1 MVQTDLTT
9 ATVPDPGSHRNKSTP
24 ARSGATRT
32 PGVAAMPK
40 PPRRTRPARSSAQLH
55 GDETRAKI
63 IAACIE
69 TLNVEGI
76 TGSSARA
83 IARMGDFNQALIFY
97 HFGSVEGLLITAS
110 AVEGQQRANR
120 YREAF
125 ETVTTLQELISV
137 ARQVHHQE
145 QSEGSVNVLT
155 QMLAGAASAP
165 ELQQGILE
173 ATRPW
178 MALVEAAVAR
188 VLEGSSLLT
197 LVPTTD
203 IAFAISSLFLG
214 IELLTGVDPNGD
226 KATALFD
233 SIEKISSVLQLL
245 ISSTK

>member
-1 MVQTDLTT
+1 MVLKAPTFESMVQTESP
-9 ATVPDPGSHRNKSTP
+9 ATQEPSSRTSRPTSIVATRKP
-24 ARSGATRT
+24 ARR
-32 PGVAAMPK
+32 P
-40 PPRRTRPARSSAQLH
+40 RPARSTAQLH

-76 TGSSARA
+76 TGTSARA
-83 IARMGDFNQALIFY
+83 IARVGDFNQALIFY

-110 AVEGQQRANR
+110 AVEGEQRANR

-125 ETVTTLQELISV
+125 ENVTTLQELISV

-173 ATRPW
+173 ATQPW
-178 MALVEAAVAR
+178 MVLVEAAVAR
-188 VLEGSSLLT
+188 VLDGSSLLS

-214 IELLTGVDPNGD
+214 IELLTGLDPTGD

-233 SIEKISSVLQLL
+233 SIEKISGVLQLL

>member
-1 MVQTDLTT
+1 MVQIESPTVDSSQTGDVRLSSLTT
-9 ATVPDPGSHRNKSTP
+9 
-24 ARSGATRT
+24 TR
-32 PGVAAMPK
+32 K
-40 PPRRTRPARSSAQLH
+40 PPRRSRPARSTAQLH

-69 TLNVEGI
+69 TLNIEGI
-76 TGSSARA
+76 TGASARA
-83 IARMGDFNQALIFY
+83 IARVGDFNQALIFY
-97 HFGSVEGLLITAS
+97 HFGSVEGLMITAS
-110 AVEGQQRANR
+110 AVEGEQRANR

-178 MALVEAAVAR
+178 MILVEAAVAR
-188 VLEGSSLLT
+188 VLEGSSLLS

-203 IAFAISSLFLG
+203 IAFAISSLFVG
-214 IELLTGVDPNGD
+214 IELLTGLDPTGD
-226 KATALFD
+226 RATALFD
-233 SIEKISSVLQLL
+233 SIEKISGVLQLL

>member
-1 MVQTDLTT
+1 MVQAETSL
-9 ATVPDPGSHRNKSTP
+9 AAAPVAPPAPTP
-24 ARSGATRT
+24 AV
-32 PGVAAMPK
+32 PLKAAPK
-40 PPRRTRPARSSAQLH
+40 PPRRARATRSNAQVH

-63 IAACIE
+63 ISACVE

-76 TGSSARA
+76 TGTSARA
-83 IARMGDFNQALIFY
+83 IARAGDFNQALIFY

-110 AVEGQQRANR
+110 AFEGQQRALR
-120 YREAF
+120 YKEAF

-165 ELQQGILE
+165 ELQEGILE

-178 MALVEAAVAR
+178 MVLVEDAVGR
-188 VLEGSSLLT
+188 VLAGSSLVS

-214 IELLTGVDPNGD
+214 IELLTGLDPSGD

-233 SIEKISSVLQLL
+233 SIEKISGVLQLL

>member
-1 MVQTDLTT
+1 MVQTETLP
-9 ATVPDPGSHRNKSTP
+9 APVAPAAPTVPTLVKPT
-24 ARSGATRT
+24 
-32 PGVAAMPK
+32 PK
-40 PPRRTRPARSSAQLH
+40 PPRRARTTRSNAQVH

-76 TGSSARA
+76 TGASARA
-83 IARMGDFNQALIFY
+83 IARAGDFNQALIFY

-110 AVEGQQRANR
+110 AFEGEQRAMR
-120 YREAF
+120 YKEAF

-137 ARQVHHQE
+137 ARKVHHEE
-145 QSEGSVNVLT
+145 QAEGSVNVLT

-178 MALVEAAVAR
+178 MVLVEDAVGR
-188 VLEGSSLLT
+188 VLAGSSLVS

-214 IELLTGVDPNGD
+214 IELLTGLDPSGD

-233 SIEKISSVLQLL
+233 SIEKISGVLQLL